1 MEVYVPEYREIVN
14 LYGDDSGDCLLQE
27 IGMTLKKAAGKSCV
41 IGRVQESLF
50 YILMNF
56 ESKEDVRNVAR
67 KIRPAIES
75 LRKAG
80 QWSGNCSA
88 EIRASYADEF
98 SNDRK
103 SYMSGLSQLIL
114 NTKDYESM

>member
-1 MEVYVPEYREIVN
+1 
-14 LYGDDSGDCLLQE
+14 
-27 IGMTLKKAAGKSCV
+27 
-41 IGRVQESLF
+41 
-50 YILMNF
+50 MNYNC
-56 ESKEDVRNVAR
+56 KEDVRNTAR

-88 EIRASYADEF
+88 EIRASYADES

-103 SYMSGLSQLIL
+103 SYISGLSQLIL